1 MTELT
6 VALSWVESQHPAT
19 VGPLSHSVI
28 LPITL
33 FLNNRVISH
42 TIYFTFGTLKPND
55 VHFDILIKIKV
66 TIDNITQHNNPDES
80 FETRK
85 SRLSFEKM
93 GMGIVTMP
101 EILSI
106 NRAKHIILPC
116 VGHIWFLTW
125 ANYWV

>member
-28 LPITL
+28 LTINL

-66 TIDNITQHNNPDES
+66 IQSQKSHVGES
-80 FETRK
+80 R
-85 SRLSFEKM
+85 
-93 GMGIVTMP
+93 
-101 EILSI
+101 
-106 NRAKHIILPC
+106 
-116 VGHIWFLTW
+116 
-125 ANYWV
+125 ANYKLVPYH